1 MMQMKK
7 FMKWALAL
15 VMTLSVGFL
24 TGCDDDENTP
34 PDAPAAQ
41 LITDE
46 ELAGL
51 GCYMDLH
58 LHLDGSIS
66 VANYKRLAA
75 ISGIEVTQSDAELQN
90 ALQVPDDCKDLNEYL
105 ERFDL
110 PLTVLQTPES
120 IEESVVLLADELKQ
134 LGYIY
139 AEIRYAPQLHRN
151 LGLTQREVIE
161 ATIRGAKRS
170 AIPVRLILCCMRG
183 DENHEANMETVELAG
198 EYLGDEVAAI
208 DLAGAEALYPTP
220 NFTDLFQRAQTLGV
234 PFTIHAGEADGPE
247 SVKAALACGT
257 KRIGHG
263 VRSKEDSDLVKRL
276 AEEGITLECCPK
288 SNLDT
293 KIFAYIEEYPFRY
306 YLEQGVHITINSD
319 NMVVSNTNV
328 IREFQRLNAAFQL
341 TKEEVKTVLQNSV
354 RASFASET
362 LKATLLQKIDERL
375 P

>member
-1 MMQMKK
+1 MKK
-7 FMKWALAL
+7 LLKWALAL
-15 VMTLSVGFL
+15 VVVLSTGFL
-24 TGCDDDENTP
+24 SGCNDDDDPITP
-34 PDAPAAQ
+34 VAQ
-41 LITDE
+41 TITDE
-46 ELAGL
+46 ELANL

-66 VANYKRLAA
+66 VENYKRLAA

-90 ALQVPDDCKDLNEYL
+90 ALQVPDNCKDLNEYL

-139 AEIRYAPQLHRN
+139 AEVRYAPQLHLNR
-151 LGLTQREVIE
+151 GLTQREVIE

-170 AIPVRLILCCMRG
+170 AIPVNLILCCMRG
-183 DENHEANMETVELAG
+183 DTNHEANMETVELAG
-198 EYLGDEVAAI
+198 EYVSQNGVVAI

-220 NFTDLFQRAQTLGV
+220 NFTELFQKAQTLGV

-263 VRSKEDSDLVKRL
+263 VRSKEDSELVKRL
-276 AEEGITLECCPK
+276 AAEGITLECCPK

-293 KIFAYIEEYPFRY
+293 KIFASIEEYPFRY
-306 YLEQGVHITINSD
+306 YLEQGVRITINSD

-354 RASFASET
+354 QATFASEAV
-362 LKATLLQKIDERL
+362 KAELLQQINARL
-375 P
+375 PQE

>member
-7 FMKWALAL
+7 FMKWVL
-15 VMTLSVGFL
+15 VLVVTLSVGFL
-24 TGCDDDENTP
+24 TGCDDDENG
-34 PDAPAAQ
+34 PDAPKAQ
-41 LITDE
+41 LITDA
-46 ELAGL
+46 ELADL

-66 VANYKRLAA
+66 VANYKKLAA

-105 ERFDL
+105 KRFDL

-139 AEIRYAPQLHRN
+139 AEIRYAPQKHRN
-151 LGLTQREVIE
+151 QGLTQREVIE

-183 DENHEANMETVELAG
+183 DENHEENMETVELAG

-293 KIFAYIEEYPFRY
+293 KIFADIEEYPFRY

>member
-1 MMQMKK
+1 MKK
-7 FMKWALAL
+7 FMKWVL
-15 VMTLSVGFL
+15 VLVVTLSVGFL
-24 TGCDDDENTP
+24 TGCADDENG
-34 PDAPAAQ
+34 PDAPKAQ
-41 LITDE
+41 LITDA
-46 ELAGL
+46 ELADL

-66 VANYKRLAA
+66 VANYKKLAA

-105 ERFDL
+105 KRFDL

-139 AEIRYAPQLHRN
+139 AEIRYAPQKHRN
-151 LGLTQREVIE
+151 QGLTQREVIE
-161 ATIRGAKRS
+161 ATIRDAKRS

-183 DENHEANMETVELAG
+183 DENHEENMETVELAG

-220 NFTDLFQRAQTLGV
+220 SFTDLFQRAQTLGV
-234 PFTIHAGEADGPE
+234 PFTIHAGEADGSE

-293 KIFAYIEEYPFRY
+293 KIFTYIEEYPFRY

>member
-1 MMQMKK
+1 M
-7 FMKWALAL
+7 
-15 VMTLSVGFL
+15 
-24 TGCDDDENTP
+24 
-34 PDAPAAQ
+34 
-41 LITDE
+41 
-46 ELAGL
+46 
-51 GCYMDLH
+51 
-58 LHLDGSIS
+58 
-66 VANYKRLAA
+66 
-75 ISGIEVTQSDAELQN
+75 
-90 ALQVPDDCKDLNEYL
+90 
-105 ERFDL
+105 
-110 PLTVLQTPES
+110 
-120 IEESVVLLADELKQ
+120 
-134 LGYIY
+134 
-139 AEIRYAPQLHRN
+139 
-151 LGLTQREVIE
+151 
-161 ATIRGAKRS
+161 
-170 AIPVRLILCCMRG
+170 
-183 DENHEANMETVELAG
+183 
-198 EYLGDEVAAI
+198 
-208 DLAGAEALYPTP
+208 AGAEALYPTP